1 MLSWLYLIALHFSYQ
16 QVYAARPVAFTNYTF
31 AESGPFFNLDTY
43 IAWES
48 APDSGYIYPAFQF
61 FFQANQGG
69 YMGIQLVGDTKKAI
83 FSIWDMSE
91 GSGTAQPVTDICFRF
106 GHEGSGTGCII
117 DYDWVEGREYRLRIW
132 EINTDATGESW
143 IGVIA
148 DTVTNQETVIGV
160 IHLQNSGGYT
170 GYGWLRCDT
179 YTFLEYFGGADSCDG
194 QPYSRILWR
203 GPFANADW
211 YTASRAI
218 VPTYNACSS
227 TNVTTRGRPTAIH
240 EAGIGVQRT
249 TPAGTILW
257 DTSLTGTLHVEV
269 ASTYDD
275 PVVVELEID
284 GSKVSTRTV
293 SPGETVS
300 FGDFALTVDHHLVAA
315 VWTDPLTAE
324 SRRVETI
331 EAIPVDGTINTLLR
345 VWPIASRLYLPIVL
359 HRS

>member
-1 MLSWLYLIALHFSYQ
+1 MSWLYLIALHFSYQ

-31 AESGPFFNLDTY
+31 AESGPFFNLDMY

-148 DTVTNQETVIGV
+148 DTVR
-160 IHLQNSGGYT
+160 NSDRRHPSAKQR
-170 GYGWLRCDT
+170 WLHGLR
-179 YTFLEYFGGADSCDG
+179 L
-194 QPYSRILWR
+194 
-203 GPFANADW
+203 
-211 YTASRAI
+211 
-218 VPTYNACSS
+218 
-227 TNVTTRGRPTAIH
+227 
-240 EAGIGVQRT
+240 
-249 TPAGTILW
+249 
-257 DTSLTGTLHVEV
+257 
-269 ASTYDD
+269 
-275 PVVVELEID
+275 
-284 GSKVSTRTV
+284 
-293 SPGETVS
+293 
-300 FGDFALTVDHHLVAA
+300 
-315 VWTDPLTAE
+315 AE
-324 SRRVETI
+324 M
-331 EAIPVDGTINTLLR
+331 
-345 VWPIASRLYLPIVL
+345 
-359 HRS
+359 